1 VILLGGITLSCGLIA
16 TFIGSYILEKRMKH
30 PISLNHEGALSKTNL
45 EIIRVYESNRILAI
59 VTIIGS
65 IGLFIGILINAYVPF
80 LIALGFGEFFIL
92 M

>member
-1 VILLGGITLSCGLIA
+1 
-16 TFIGSYILEKRMKH
+16 MKH
-30 PISLNHEGALSKTNL
+30 PISLHHEGVLSNTNL
-45 EIIRVYESNRILAI
+45 EIMRVYESNRILAI

-65 IGLFIGILINAYVPF
+65 IGLFIGILINTYVTF

>member
-1 VILLGGITLSCGLIA
+1 
-16 TFIGSYILEKRMKH
+16 MKH
-30 PISLNHEGALSKTNL
+30 PISLNHEGVLSNTNL
-45 EIIRVYESNRILAI
+45 EKIRVYESNRILAI